1 MLTIRQK
8 KARTRELKDQYQ
20 RSSKKEK
27 TIMLNELIKFTRYNR
42 SYADRTLRIKEIL
55 GYMKIAIK
63 RVKLVRDIRKIK
75 RKKKKFNH
83 SILF

>member
-55 GYMKIAIK
+55 WYMKIASK

>member
-55 GYMKIAIK
+55 GYMKIASK